1 MRAAVFALLLSAA
14 AFAVAA
20 PVPPPSEREKIA
32 KQWGKTVAPSDGYQF
47 KLDGRNL
54 TIRTN
59 GEPTD
64 QRSVCNHS
72 MHPRV
77 TKTVTGDF
85 QITVRVVSAA
95 LPDLNARYP
104 QDWPASRA
112 GLFAAGGEH
121 YAELELLQYFVLDR
135 GVLKKETPNRV
146 VWVNTQAK
154 TGFQGRHIA
163 HLEPLK
169 PLYLR
174 IVREGKT
181 VSDYYSADGHEWTPT
196 NWKRGLELP
205 DEVTVGVYFAHT
217 THQVAE
223 AMFSDFTIEKLPAP
237 K

>member
-1 MRAAVFALLLSAA
+1 MTRAALFALVLASA
-14 AFAVAA
+14 AVAA
-20 PVPPPSEREKIA
+20 PVPPPSERERIA
-32 KQWGKTVAPSDGYQF
+32 KQWGKVHAPSDKYQF

-54 TIRTN
+54 TIRTD

-64 QRSVCNHS
+64 KPSVCNHS
-72 MHPRV
+72 MHGRV

-85 QITVRVVSAA
+85 QITVRVVAAA

-104 QDWPASRA
+104 DGWPASRA
-112 GLFAAGGEH
+112 GLFAAGGGH
-121 YAELELLQYFVLDR
+121 YAELELLQYFVMDR

-146 VWVNTQAK
+146 VWVSTQSK

-174 IVREGKT
+174 MVREGKAVT
-181 VSDYYSADGHEWTPT
+181 DYYSADGHDWTPT
-196 NWKRGLELP
+196 NWQRGLELP

-217 THQVAE
+217 THQVAD
-223 AMFSDFTIEKLPAP
+223 ATFSDFTVEKLPRP